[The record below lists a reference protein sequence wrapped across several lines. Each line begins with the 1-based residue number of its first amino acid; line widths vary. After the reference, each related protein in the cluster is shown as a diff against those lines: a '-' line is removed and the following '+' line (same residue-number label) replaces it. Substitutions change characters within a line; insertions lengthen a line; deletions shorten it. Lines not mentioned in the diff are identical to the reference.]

1 LRELLVVE
9 PSIPV
14 LRRLHFFARSE
25 VVALQHLL
33 DPAFEPLDHAVGL
46 G

>member
-9 PSIPV
+9 PDIAV
-14 LRRLHFFARSE
+14 QRGFQFLTGSE
-25 VVALQHLL
+25 MVALQHLL
-33 DPAFEPLDHAVGL
+33 DPAVEALDHAVGL